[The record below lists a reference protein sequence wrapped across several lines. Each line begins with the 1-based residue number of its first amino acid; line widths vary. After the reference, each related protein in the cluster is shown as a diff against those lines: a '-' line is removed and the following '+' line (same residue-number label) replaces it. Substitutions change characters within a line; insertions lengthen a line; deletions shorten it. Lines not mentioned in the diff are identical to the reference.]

1 MTSFP
6 GVSSSTFV
14 TGYSSFT
21 RTINFGSME
30 VRETRGWPSYEQTTL
45 ETPARRYESCK
56 AVNATT
62 PERAR
67 LQPHGAFHMKPQ
79 ES

>member
-21 RTINFGSME
+21 RTINFGSM
-30 VRETRGWPSYEQTTL
+30 EQTTL